1 MEVYTMLNQLLK
13 MLKDRQ
19 NDYVI
24 ENSHTQVE
32 EGGLEPGDNI
42 WPSNFGIFALG
53 LVDNEHNI

>member
-32 EGGLEPGDNI
+32 KGGLEPSDNI
-42 WPSNFGIFALG
+42 
-53 LVDNEHNI
+53 